1 MLKILIIR
9 HVSHSSHTSLS
20 HLARIWFIRCET
32 RTPPNRCEPF
42 SIDTIMQRPKFG
54 ANEIHQKKNEINGA
68 NEKHTQKYQ
77 RRLIGCCHCIFLFS
91 FFTHYSSLHERDQC
105 FPFKQ
110 MILLV
115 IIVIQLDLFIYCAIV
130 SIICDS

>member
-1 MLKILIIR
+1 
-9 HVSHSSHTSLS
+9 
-20 HLARIWFIRCET
+20 
-32 RTPPNRCEPF
+32 
-42 SIDTIMQRPKFG
+42 MQRPKFG
-54 ANEIHQKKNEINGA
+54 ANEIHQKKNEINRA

-77 RRLIGCCHCIFLFS
+77 RRLIGCCHWIFLFW

>member
-32 RTPPNRCEPF
+32 RTPPNRCKPF

-54 ANEIHQKKNEINGA
+54 ANEIHQKKWN
-68 NEKHTQKYQ
+68 Q
-77 RRLIGCCHCIFLFS
+77 RCKWKAHAKIPAPIDRLLSLDFFILIFYSLQFIAWAWPMLSIQTDDFTSYYSYSIGFIYLLCHCVNHL
-91 FFTHYSSLHERDQC
+91 R
-105 FPFKQ
+105 
-110 MILLV
+110 
-115 IIVIQLDLFIYCAIV
+115 
-130 SIICDS
+130 